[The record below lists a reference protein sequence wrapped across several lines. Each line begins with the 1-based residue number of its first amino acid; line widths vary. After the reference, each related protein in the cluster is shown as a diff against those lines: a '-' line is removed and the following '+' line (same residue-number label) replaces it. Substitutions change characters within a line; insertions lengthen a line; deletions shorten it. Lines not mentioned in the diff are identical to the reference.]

1 MSVYLKEKKK
11 KERHHEIQ
19 FQTTSEKKKSAFKK
33 KKTFIMTELSDATNL
48 EDRQT
53 FQRDC
58 SSK

>member
-1 MSVYLKEKKK
+1 MKFSFRQPQK
-11 KERHHEIQ
+11 
-19 FQTTSEKKKSAFKK
+19 KKKSAFKK